1 MADYEM
7 IFDYRNNKHYSNG
20 LMTLIKKEAA
30 KSSYESWISRSKW
43 DENYVP
49 FALTNEN
56 GDILV
61 NIGVMRMY
69 VYVNQV
75 RYQAV
80 QLIGLLVN
88 EDYKNQG
95 LDKILVKRI
104 LLKFEDLVDIIY
116 SYDPLINSLLNDEA
130 GFANVL
136 DCRWCKNW
144 SETSGPTSL
153 IAKRIDTNSSKE
165 LRNLWSNI
173 KHSARLLPT
182 LSTSGDASIKIYNI
196 LKYFSRNVYFIPSKD
211 VYVIFTIDR
220 DIFKLIGVHS
230 KSYIDWNELLKTI
243 VPINIKKIEFGF
255 MPPIQLGDVYFHETS
270 EPITNYGPELGS
282 LMIKV
287 ISGRLTAISSF
298 FFPMLSRGK

>member
-7 IFDYRNNKHYSNG
+7 IFDYRSNKHYGNE

-43 DENYVP
+43 DENYIP
-49 FALTNEN
+49 FALVNEN
-56 GDILV
+56 GDILANLGIV
-61 NIGVMRMY
+61 RLY
-69 VYVNQV
+69 VYANQV

-88 EDYKNQG
+88 DDYKNQG
-95 LDKILVKRI
+95 LDK
-104 LLKFEDLVDIIY
+104 LLIQKVLAKYDDLVDLIY
-116 SYDPLINSLLNDEA
+116 SYDPLINNLLNDEV
-130 GFANVL
+130 GFANII

-153 IAKRIDTNSSKE
+153 IAKRIDTTSTKE
-165 LRNLWSNI
+165 LRNLWANI
-173 KHSARLLPT
+173 KHSARLSPT

-196 LKYFSRNVYFIPSKD
+196 LKYFSRNVYYIPSKD
-211 VYVIFTIDR
+211 VYVIFTIDK
-220 DIFKLIGVHS
+220 DVFKLIGVHS
-230 KSYIDWNELLKTI
+230 KCYIDWDELLKTI
-243 VPINIKKIEFGF
+243 VPANIKKIEFGF
-255 MPPIQLGDVYFHETS
+255 MPPTSLGDVYHHEAS

-287 ISGRLTAISSF
+287 ISGEINTSPNF